1 MAEAHNPLEQFEIK
15 YWIDIPVGNL
25 NLGFSNSSLWML
37 ITVLLST
44 ALIVFSMRGRG
55 LVPTRWQSIAELLY
69 EFIGGMLNDV
79 VGKGGR
85 PFFPFV
91 FSLFIFVMFAN
102 LLGMIPLSF
111 TVTSH
116 IIVTFSLA
124 IVIFVGVTVIGF
136 AKNGIGFL
144 RFFAP
149 SGVPL
154 LVMPLLVPIEIIS
167 YFVRPVSLSVRL
179 FANMMAGH
187 TMLKVFGG
195 FVPKL
200 IGVGIFGAIGATIPF
215 AFMVVFTGFEIGV
228 AIIQAY
234 IFTILTC
241 LYLNDALH
249 PHH

>member
-1 MAEAHNPLEQFEIK
+1 MAEAHSPLEQFEIK
-15 YWIDIPVGNL
+15 TIVDIPVGDL
-25 NLGFSNSSLWML
+25 NLGFSNSSAWML
-37 ITVLLST
+37 IAVFLST
-44 ALIVFSMRGRG
+44 ALIVLSMRGRG

-79 VGKGGR
+79 VGRGGR

-91 FSLFIFVMFAN
+91 FSLFIFVLFAN
-102 LLGMIPLSF
+102 LLGMVPFSF

-136 AKNGIGFL
+136 LKNGVSFL
-144 RFFAP
+144 KFFAP
-149 SGVPL
+149 SGVPI
-154 LVMPLLVPIEIIS
+154 LVMPLLIPIEIIS

-187 TMLKVFGG
+187 TLLKVFGG
-195 FVPKL
+195 FVPQL
-200 IGVGIFGAIGATIPF
+200 IGQGVFGVIGATIPL